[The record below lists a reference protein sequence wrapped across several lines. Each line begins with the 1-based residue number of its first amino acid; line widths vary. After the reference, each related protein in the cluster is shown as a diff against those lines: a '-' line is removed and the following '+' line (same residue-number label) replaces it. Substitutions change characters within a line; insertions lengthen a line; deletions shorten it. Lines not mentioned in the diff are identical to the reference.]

1 MIDNRTLDDLTNK
14 LSGLLPEGIKVMQD
28 DAQKNIRALLES
40 TLSNMNIVSREEFDV
55 QAALLARTHEKLQTL
70 EKQIQEL
77 QKKG

>member
-40 TLSNMNIVSREEFDV
+40 TFSNMNIVSREEFDV